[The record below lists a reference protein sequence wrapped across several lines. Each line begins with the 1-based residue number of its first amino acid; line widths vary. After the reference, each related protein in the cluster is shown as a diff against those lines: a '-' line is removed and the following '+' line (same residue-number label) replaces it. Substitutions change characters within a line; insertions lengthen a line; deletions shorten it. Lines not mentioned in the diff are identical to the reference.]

1 MKENPNNRNLLI
13 KLFGEK
19 WVKERDERMKKL
31 ICSKPKEEQLKLFI

>member
-19 WVKERDERMKKL
+19 WIKGRDERMKKML
-31 ICSKPKEEQLKLFI
+31 GIKESKQLKLEL